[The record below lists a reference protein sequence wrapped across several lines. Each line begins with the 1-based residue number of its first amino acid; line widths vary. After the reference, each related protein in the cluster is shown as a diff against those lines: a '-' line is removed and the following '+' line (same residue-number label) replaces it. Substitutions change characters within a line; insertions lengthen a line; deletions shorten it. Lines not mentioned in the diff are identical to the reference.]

1 MLVGSR
7 TARFVITATY
17 NWGNPAVIY
26 FMRYL
31 RSLTVFCAFLA
42 CSMVSRAQI
51 PQTMQA
57 IQIQQFG
64 GPEVLTLHEIATP
77 RPAADELLV
86 RVRAA
91 GVNPVDTGAR
101 SGRSAA
107 LTNATLPYVPGFD
120 VSGEVVA
127 LGSAV
132 TGFSIGERI
141 YAMLDLRRGG
151 GYAEYVL
158 VKENEAAAMP
168 INLTFA
174 EAAALP
180 LVALTAWQ
188 ALFDT
193 ADLQPGQTV
202 LIHGGAGGV
211 GSIAVQLAKW
221 RGARVI
227 ATGSD
232 YSQDFLRELGA
243 DVTVDYRNQRF
254 EDFAIDVD
262 MVLDTVG
269 RDTQVRS
276 LGIVRE
282 GGILVSLVGLVPE
295 ARGPL
300 PGIRAQS
307 ILVRADGSQLEQI
320 AALLADGVIRP
331 VVSYRFPLAEAPEA
345 HRQSETRS
353 TRGKIVL
360 ETGL

>member
-1 MLVGSR
+1 MSMRTLPLGISLFILVSL
-7 TARFVITATY
+7 
-17 NWGNPAVIY
+17 NWP
-26 FMRYL
+26 
-31 RSLTVFCAFLA
+31 LTGLA
-42 CSMVSRAQI
+42 QV
-51 PQTMQA
+51 PTTMQA

-64 GPEVLTLHEIATP
+64 GPEVLTLHELVTP
-77 RPAADELLV
+77 QPAADELLV
-86 RVRAA
+86 RVHAA

-107 LTNATLPYVPGFD
+107 LTNAAPPYVPGFD
-120 VSGEVVA
+120 ISGVVVA
-127 LGSAV
+127 KGSAV
-132 TGFSIGERI
+132 TGFSIGDPI

-151 GYAEYVL
+151 GYAEYAL
-158 VKENEAAAMP
+158 VKESEAASMP
-168 INLTFA
+168 SNLTFG

-193 ADLQPGQTV
+193 ADLQGGQTV

-232 YSQDFLRELGA
+232 YSQEFLRELGA

-254 EDFAIDVD
+254 EDIADDVD

-269 RDTQVRS
+269 GDTQVRS
-276 LGIVRE
+276 LGVLRD

-295 ARGPL
+295 ARNPP
-300 PGIRAQS
+300 PGIRTQS
-307 ILVRADGSQLEQI
+307 ILVRADGAQLERI
-320 AALLADGVIRP
+320 GALLAGALIRP

>member
-1 MLVGSR
+1 MNGITRVFRIPVVLLVSLGG
-7 TARFVITATY
+7 F
-17 NWGNPAVIY
+17 
-26 FMRYL
+26 
-31 RSLTVFCAFLA
+31 LTVQ
-42 CSMVSRAQI
+42 AQV
-51 PQTMQA
+51 PATMQA
-57 IQIQQFG
+57 IQIQEFG
-64 GPEVLTLHEIATP
+64 GPEVLEP
-77 RPAADELLV
+77 REVAVPVPGAGELLV
-86 RVRAA
+86 RVSAA

-101 SGRSAA
+101 SGRSVA
-107 LTNATLPYVPGFD
+107 LTNASLPYVPGFD
-120 VSGEVVA
+120 ISGEVVA
-127 LGSAV
+127 LGPDVSRFGPGDQV
-132 TGFSIGERI
+132 

-151 GYAEYVL
+151 GYAEYVI
-158 VKENEAAAMP
+158 VKQDEAAGKPA
-168 INLTFA
+168 NLSHA

-232 YSQDFLRELGA
+232 YSQEFLREIGA

-254 EDFAIDVD
+254 EDYASDVD

-276 LGIVRE
+276 LGLLRE

-295 ARGPL
+295 ARNPP
-300 PGIRAQS
+300 PGVRAQS
-307 ILVRADGSQLEQI
+307 ILVRPEGAQLEQI
-320 AALLADGVIRP
+320 GSLLSEGTIRP
-331 VVSYRFPLAEAPEA
+331 VVSYLFPLAEAAEA

-360 ETGL
+360 EVGR

>member
-1 MLVGSR
+1 MTIKMSIYRIAAVLLVPV
-7 TARFVITATY
+7 FVPLMTQ
-17 NWGNPAVIY
+17 
-26 FMRYL
+26 
-31 RSLTVFCAFLA
+31 
-42 CSMVSRAQI
+42 AQV
-51 PQTMQA
+51 PQIMQA
-57 IQIQQFG
+57 IEIQQFG
-64 GPEVLTLHEIATP
+64 GPEVLTLQEVVTP
-77 RPAADELLV
+77 QPGADEVLL
-86 RVRAA
+86 RVHAA

-107 LTNATLPYVPGFD
+107 LTNASLPYIPGFD
-120 VSGEVVA
+120 VSGVVA
-127 LGSAV
+127 AIGSGV
-132 TGFSIGERI
+132 TGFSVGDPV

-151 GYAEYVL
+151 GYAEYAL
-158 VKENEAAAMP
+158 VKESEAALKPADV
-168 INLTFA
+168 TFA

-243 DVTVDYRNQRF
+243 DLTVDYRNQRF
-254 EDFAIDVD
+254 EDYADGVDV
-262 MVLDTVG
+262 VLDTVG
-269 RDTQVRS
+269 RDTQIRS
-276 LGIVRE
+276 LGVVRD
-282 GGILVSLVGLVPE
+282 GGILVSLVGLVAE
-295 ARGPL
+295 ARNPP
-300 PGIRAQS
+300 PGVRAVS
-307 ILVRADGSQLEQI
+307 ILVRADGPQLEQI
-320 AALLADGVIRP
+320 GELLAGGVIRP
-331 VVSYRFPLAEAPEA
+331 VVSYLFPLAEAPEA

-360 ETGL
+360 ETGF

>member
-1 MLVGSR
+1 MNIRMRFFEIGTLILVALILPVRGQ
-7 TARFVITATY
+7 
-17 NWGNPAVIY
+17 
-26 FMRYL
+26 
-31 RSLTVFCAFLA
+31 
-42 CSMVSRAQI
+42 AQV

-57 IQIQQFG
+57 VEIRQFG
-64 GPEVLTLHEIATP
+64 GPEVLTLQEAVTP
-77 RPAADELLV
+77 EPHADELLL
-86 RVRAA
+86 RVHAA

-107 LTNATLPYVPGFD
+107 LTDAALPYIPGFD
-120 VSGEVVA
+120 VSGVVVA
-127 LGSAV
+127 VGSAV
-132 TGFSIGERI
+132 SGFSVGDPV

-151 GYAEYVL
+151 AYAEYAL
-158 VKENEAAAMP
+158 VKQNEAALKP
-168 INLTFA
+168 GNLSFA

-193 ADLQPGQTV
+193 AELQPGQTV

-211 GSIAVQLAKW
+211 GSIAVQLARW

-254 EDFAIDVD
+254 EDYADGVDV
-262 MVLDTVG
+262 VLDTVG
-269 RDTQVRS
+269 RDTQIRS
-276 LGIVRE
+276 LGVVRD

-295 ARGPL
+295 ARDPPAGV
-300 PGIRAQS
+300 RAVS
-307 ILVRADGSQLEQI
+307 ILVRADGSQLGQLGE
-320 AALLADGVIRP
+320 LLADGVIRP
-331 VVSYRFPLAEAPEA
+331 VVSYRFPLTDAPEA
-345 HRQSETRS
+345 HRQIETRS

-360 ETGL
+360 ETGF

>member
-1 MLVGSR
+1 MSNHKLPAKVFALVLFFLSWPL
-7 TARFVITATY
+7 TSLAQA
-17 NWGNPAVIY
+17 PA
-26 FMRYL
+26 
-31 RSLTVFCAFLA
+31 
-42 CSMVSRAQI
+42 
-51 PQTMQA
+51 TMQA
-57 IQIQQFG
+57 VQIQQFG
-64 GPEVLTLHEIATP
+64 GPEVLTVHEISTP
-77 RPAADELLV
+77 QPASDELLV
-86 RVRAA
+86 RVHAA

-107 LTNATLPYVPGFD
+107 LTNAAPPYIPGFD
-120 VSGEVVA
+120 VSGVVVA
-127 LGSAV
+127 AGSAV
-132 TGFSIGERI
+132 SEFNIGDAV

-151 GYAEYVL
+151 GYAQYAL
-158 VKENEAAAMP
+158 VKEAEAALKP
-168 INLTFA
+168 ENLTFA

-193 ADLQPGQTV
+193 ADLQAGQTV

-221 RGARVI
+221 RGATVI

-232 YSQDFLRELGA
+232 YSQQFLRELGA

-254 EDFAIDVD
+254 EDYAVNVD

-276 LGIVRE
+276 LGVLRE

-295 ARGPL
+295 ARNPPAGV
-300 PGIRAQS
+300 RAQS
-307 ILVRADGSQLEQI
+307 ILVQANGSQLEQFG
-320 AALLADGVIRP
+320 ALLADSVIRP
-331 VVSYRFPLAEAPEA
+331 VVSYLFPLADAPAA

-360 ETGL
+360 ETGF

>member
-1 MLVGSR
+1 MSKHKLLTRVLAFTLVYLAWPQTGK
-7 TARFVITATY
+7 AQV
-17 NWGNPAVIY
+17 PA
-26 FMRYL
+26 
-31 RSLTVFCAFLA
+31 
-42 CSMVSRAQI
+42 
-51 PQTMQA
+51 TMQA

-77 RPAADELLV
+77 QPASDELLV
-86 RVRAA
+86 RVHAA

-107 LTNATLPYVPGFD
+107 LTNAAPPYVPGFD
-120 VSGEVVA
+120 VSGEIVA
-127 LGSAV
+127 VGSTV
-132 TGFSIGERI
+132 SGFDIGDPV

-151 GYAEYVL
+151 GYAEYAL
-158 VKENEAAAMP
+158 VKASEAALKP
-168 INLTFA
+168 ENLGFA

-193 ADLQPGQTV
+193 ADLQAGQTV

-232 YSQDFLRELGA
+232 YSQEFLRELGA

-254 EDFAIDVD
+254 EDSAVDVD

-276 LGIVRE
+276 LSVLRQ

-295 ARGPL
+295 ARNPP

-307 ILVRADGSQLEQI
+307 ILVRAEGSQLEQI
-320 AALLADGVIRP
+320 GDLLAGGVIRA
-331 VVSYRFPLAEAPEA
+331 VVSYRFPLADAPEA

-360 ETGL
+360 EID

>member
-1 MLVGSR
+1 MQTQHFRVFALFLVCLSGS
-7 TARFVITATY
+7 
-17 NWGNPAVIY
+17 
-26 FMRYL
+26 
-31 RSLTVFCAFLA
+31 LA
-42 CSMVSRAQI
+42 SQAQV

-64 GPEVLTLHEIATP
+64 GPEVLTLHEIFTP
-77 RPAADELLV
+77 QPAADELLV
-86 RVRAA
+86 RVHAA

-107 LTNATLPYVPGFD
+107 LTNAVLPYIPGFD
-120 VSGEVVA
+120 VSGVVVSA
-127 LGSAV
+127 GSAV
-132 TGFSIGERI
+132 SGFSAGDPV

-151 GYAEYVL
+151 GYAEYAL
-158 VKENEAAAMP
+158 VKESEAARKP
-168 INLTFA
+168 ENLTFA

-180 LVALTAWQ
+180 LVSLTAWQ

-193 ADLQPGQTV
+193 ADLQAGQTV

-211 GSIAVQLAKW
+211 GSIAVQLARW

-232 YSQDFLRELGA
+232 YSQEFLRELGA

-254 EDFAIDVD
+254 EDFAVNVDV
-262 MVLDTVG
+262 VLDTVG

-276 LGIVRE
+276 LGVLRE
-282 GGILVSLVGLVPE
+282 GGILVSIVGLVPE
-295 ARGPL
+295 ARNPP

-307 ILVRADGSQLEQI
+307 ILVRANGPQLVQLGN
-320 AALLADGVIRP
+320 LLAEGVINP
-331 VVSYRFPLAEAPEA
+331 VVSFRFPLSAAPEA

-360 ETGL
+360 AIEP

>member
-1 MLVGSR
+1 
-7 TARFVITATY
+7 
-17 NWGNPAVIY
+17 
-26 FMRYL
+26 
-31 RSLTVFCAFLA
+31 
-42 CSMVSRAQI
+42 
-51 PQTMQA
+51 MQA

-64 GPEVLTLHEIATP
+64 GPEVLTLHEVATP
-77 RPAADELLV
+77 QPAADELLV
-86 RVRAA
+86 RVHAA

-107 LTNATLPYVPGFD
+107 LTNAAPPYVPGFD
-120 VSGEVVA
+120 ISGVVVA
-127 LGSAV
+127 KGSAV
-132 TGFSIGERI
+132 TGFSIDDPV

-151 GYAEYVL
+151 GYAEYAL
-158 VKENEAAAMP
+158 VKESEAASMP
-168 INLTFA
+168 NNLTFA

-193 ADLQPGQTV
+193 ADLQAGQTV

-232 YSQDFLRELGA
+232 YSQEFLRELGA

-254 EDFAIDVD
+254 EDIAIDVD

-276 LGIVRE
+276 LGVLRE

-295 ARGPL
+295 ARNPPAGV
-300 PGIRAQS
+300 RAQS
-307 ILVRADGSQLEQI
+307 ILVRADGSQLQQI
-320 AALLADGVIRP
+320 GNLLAEGIIRS
-331 VVSYRFPLAEAPEA
+331 VVSYRFPLAAAPEA

>member
-1 MLVGSR
+1 
-7 TARFVITATY
+7 
-17 NWGNPAVIY
+17 
-26 FMRYL
+26 
-31 RSLTVFCAFLA
+31 
-42 CSMVSRAQI
+42 
-51 PQTMQA
+51 MQA

-64 GPEVLTLHEIATP
+64 GPEVLTLHEVATP
-77 RPAADELLV
+77 QPAADELLV
-86 RVRAA
+86 RVHAA

-107 LTNATLPYVPGFD
+107 LTNAVPPYVPGFD
-120 VSGEVVA
+120 ISGVVA
-127 LGSAV
+127 ATGSAV
-132 TGFSIGERI
+132 SGFNVGDQV

-151 GYAEYVL
+151 GYAEYAL
-158 VKENEAAAMP
+158 VKEHEAALLP
-168 INLTFA
+168 NNLTFA

-180 LVALTAWQ
+180 LVALTVWQ

-193 ADLQPGQTV
+193 ADLQAGQSV

-232 YSQDFLRELGA
+232 YSQEFMRELGA

-254 EDFAIDVD
+254 EDYAVNVD

-276 LGIVRE
+276 LGVLRE

-295 ARGPL
+295 ARNPP
-300 PGIRAQS
+300 PGVRAQS
-307 ILVRADGSQLEQI
+307 ILVRADGSQLQQI
-320 AALLADGVIRP
+320 GDLLTEGVIRP
-331 VVSYRFPLAEAPEA
+331 VVSHRFPLADASEA

-360 ETGL
+360 EID

>member
-1 MLVGSR
+1 MTMKTRRFRILPAFFVSLV
-7 TARFVITATY
+7 
-17 NWGNPAVIY
+17 W
-26 FMRYL
+26 
-31 RSLTVFCAFLA
+31 SLL
-42 CSMVSRAQI
+42 SQAQV
-51 PQTMQA
+51 PQSMQA

-64 GPEVLTLHEIATP
+64 GPEVLTVYEIVTP
-77 RPAADELLV
+77 QPAADELLV
-86 RVRAA
+86 RVHAA
-91 GVNPVDTGAR
+91 GVNPVDTGTR
-101 SGRSAA
+101 SGRSAG
-107 LTNATLPYVPGFD
+107 LTNAAPPYVPGFD
-120 VSGEVVA
+120 VSGVVVA
-127 LGSAV
+127 TGSSV
-132 TGFSIGERI
+132 TEFNIGDSVF
-141 YAMLDLRRGG
+141 AMLDLRRGG
-151 GYAEYVL
+151 GYAEYAL
-158 VKENEAAAMP
+158 VKESEATLKP
-168 INLTFA
+168 ENLTFA

-188 ALFDT
+188 ALFET

-232 YSQDFLRELGA
+232 YSQEFLRELGA

-254 EDFAIDVD
+254 EDFALNVD

-269 RDTQVRS
+269 RDTQIRS
-276 LGIVRE
+276 LSVLRE

-295 ARGPL
+295 ARNPP

-307 ILVRADGSQLEQI
+307 ILVRGDGSQLEQI
-320 AALLADGVIRP
+320 GDLLAEDVIRP
-331 VVSYRFPLAEAPEA
+331 VVSYLFPLADAPEA

-360 ETGL
+360 ETGF